1 VLQTPTQVSSQHGNP
16 YPALTSREITPM
28 KMNAIQIRPGNVLDY
43 ENKLMLVT
51 KIDIIQPGKGNA
63 VIQVEMKDVRT
74 GVKSQNRWRTQETVE
89 RVRLDEEEMNYLFGD
104 DDGFTFMDNQ
114 TFEQIIVPK
123 DVVGDQAGFLQE
135 GMTCSVTLFE
145 GTPLSIE
152 LPQTVTLEVIEAEPV
167 VKGQTASSSYK
178 PAIVEGGIKVMVPPH
193 IGTGTRIVINTAEG
207 TYLERA
213 KD

>member
-1 VLQTPTQVSSQHGNP
+1 
-16 YPALTSREITPM
+16 M

-104 DDGFTFMDNQ
+104 DDGFTFMHNE

-123 DVVGDQAGFLQE
+123 DVVGDQAAAFLQE
-135 GMTCSVTLFE
+135 GMTCTITLFE
-145 GTPLSIE
+145 GTPLSIV
-152 LPQTVTLEVIEAEPV
+152 LPATVTLEVVEAEPV

-193 IGTGTRIVINTAEG
+193 IGTGTRIVINTVEG